1 MNEAIAQCAAR
12 PAQERDNVYIAS
24 GPTTLFAKLDR
35 YFGQD
40 LRDQLSNKLSGYV
53 YTLRQIGSDRRGR
66 ALIGFYAATHGLFA
80 GLLIRLLVN
89 L

>member
-1 MNEAIAQCAAR
+1 M
-12 PAQERDNVYIAS
+12 S

-35 YFGQD
+35 YFGHD
-40 LRDQLSNKLSGYV
+40 LRDQLRDDWCEYV
-53 YTLRQIGSDRRGR
+53 YKLRQIGSDKRGR

-80 GLLIRLLVN
+80 GLLFRLLIN